1 MTACRGE
8 AGVLTGNHNPI
19 AAGAATDD
27 DASSFPVDP
36 PPRTFP
42 SATEPTI
49 GTGDWS
55 FPFLS
60 ACRTDE
66 LHANSRRQTEQP
78 SGNRRRGVVW
88 TVFWAPRVWEAG
100 SVNRL
105 ATATSPYLRQH
116 ADNPV
121 HWREWDADALAEA
134 ALRDVPILLSIGYAS
149 CHWCHVMAHESFEDE
164 ATAAVMNDNY
174 VCIKVDREERPD
186 LDAVYMNATVAMTGQ
201 GGWPMTCFLTPAG
214 EPFYCGTYYPKV
226 PRGGMPSFQQLLEAV
241 ADTWRNRRD
250 EVNLASAQVAEA
262 LRGQAGGLPESELAV
277 TAELLDHAVAAVLRD
292 VDAQH
297 GGFGGAPKFPPS
309 ALMEG
314 LLRSWERTS
323 DDKILDVVLRTGAAM
338 ARGGIYDQIR
348 GGFARYSVDAAWV
361 VPHFEKM
368 LYDNA
373 QLLRAY
379 AHLAR
384 RVPDD
389 DLPQRITG
397 EIVEFLC
404 DDLGTEHGG
413 FASALDADTHL
424 EPGQPGIEGATYVW
438 TPAELVAALGPID
451 GAWAAEVLGVTT
463 AGNFEQGASIPTRYT
478 DPDDKARFERVR
490 SALRTERDRRPQPD
504 RDDKV
509 VTAWNG
515 MAITALAEAA
525 TAQSRDDWLD
535 AAVRCARFLLAEH
548 VVGDRVL
555 RASLG
560 GRAGTAPG
568 VLEDYAWLATGLLAL
583 HQTTG
588 DVTWLE
594 HAQRLL
600 DAAIAHFADP
610 DAPGSWFDTADDAET
625 LVARPRDP
633 IDGATPAGAS
643 SLAEALLTAAATSAP
658 DRAIRYRDL
667 ADRTLNRGTVVLAK
681 APRSAG
687 QWLTVAEAA
696 VQGPIQIAIATPD
709 SAAAADLLAVA
720 RAVAP
725 GGAITLAAEPDSA
738 PLLADRPTMGGAAAA
753 YVCRGTVCDL
763 PVTTADALRE
773 SLSR

>member
-1 MTACRGE
+1 MFCDVQVWK
-8 AGVLTGNHNPI
+8 AGT
-19 AAGAATDD
+19 
-27 DASSFPVDP
+27 
-36 PPRTFP
+36 
-42 SATEPTI
+42 
-49 GTGDWS
+49 
-55 FPFLS
+55 
-60 ACRTDE
+60 
-66 LHANSRRQTEQP
+66 
-78 SGNRRRGVVW
+78 
-88 TVFWAPRVWEAG
+88 
-100 SVNRL
+100 VNRL

-134 ALRDVPILLSIGYAS
+134 AARDVPILLSIGYAS
-149 CHWCHVMAHESFEDE
+149 CHWCHVMAHESFADPE
-164 ATAAVMNDNY
+164 TAALMNDNY
-174 VCIKVDREERPD
+174 VCVKVDREERPD

-226 PRGGMPSFQQLLEAV
+226 PRGGMPSFQQLLTAV

-250 EVNLASAQVAEA
+250 EVNLASSQVVEA
-262 LRGQAGGLPESELAV
+262 LRGQANGLPDSEL
-277 TAELLDHAVAAVLRD
+277 TITPELLDHAVAAVLRD
-292 VDAQH
+292 VDDKH

-314 LLRSWERTS
+314 LLRSWERTG
-323 DDKILDVVLRTGAAM
+323 DDTILDVVRRTGAAM

-389 DLPQRITG
+389 DLPRRVTG

-413 FASALDADTHL
+413 FASALDADTHI

-438 TPAELVAALGPID
+438 SPAELVAALGPID
-451 GAWAAEVLGVTT
+451 GAWAAEVFGVTT
-463 AGNFEQGASIPTRYT
+463 AGNFEQGTSVPTRYT
-478 DPDDKARFERVR
+478 DPDDAARFERIR
-490 SALRTERDRRPQPD
+490 SALRTERARRPQPD

-515 MAITALAEAA
+515 MAITALVEAA
-525 TAQSRDDWLD
+525 TTQHRDDWLQ
-535 AAVRCARFLLAEH
+535 AAVRCARFLLTEH

-560 GRAGTAPG
+560 GKAGTAPG

-583 HQTTG
+583 HQATG
-588 DVTWLE
+588 ELEWLE

-600 DAAIAHFADP
+600 DAAIEHFADP
-610 DAPGSWFDTADDAET
+610 EAPGSWFDTADDAET

-643 SLAEALLTAAATSAP
+643 SLAEALLTASACSTT
-658 DRAIRYRDL
+658 DQAVRYREL
-667 ADRTLNRGTVVLAK
+667 ADRTLERGTVVLAK

-696 VQGPIQIAIATPD
+696 LRGPLAIAIATGD
-709 SAAAADLLAVA
+709 RASAAELLAEA
-720 RAVAP
+720 RAEAP
-725 GGAITLAAEPDSA
+725 GGAIIVAAEPDSI
-738 PLLADRPTMGGAAAA
+738 PLLADRPPVDDAAAA
-753 YVCRGTVCDL
+753 YVCRGSVCDL
-763 PVTTADALRE
+763 PVTTAEALRE
-773 SLSR
+773 SLRRR